1 MTLIAADLANLYP
14 AHLASLQQHYLDAA
28 MLAGAAGV
36 VIAAGALQP
45 CFLDDSHYPFVVNPN
60 FKAYI
65 ALIPGSKGRVQHISL
80 PSFPPPISS

>member
-45 CFLDDSHYPFVVNPN
+45 CFLDDSHYPLGSIPTSRPGCPLRRCP
-60 FKAYI
+60 I
-65 ALIPGSKGRVQHISL
+65 ASC
-80 PSFPPPISS
+80 